1 MKRFGR
7 RNVRDIT
14 MDTKETKR
22 EISLQRATEL
32 HEEIRDY
39 LDFKNEFLMDVSA
52 RRDVMSR
59 QHKKDLLE
67 YFGATEDDWND
78 WHWQLRNRIG
88 SVDILKHFIHL
99 SDEKITLLNEVSKK
113 YRWAT
118 TPYYLSLMD
127 YEDLSYPIDMM
138 AIPSEGEL
146 NDDGD
151 LDPMR
156 EEYTN
161 PAACIT
167 RRYPN
172 RLIINVTSSC
182 AMFCRHCQRRRKIGE
197 VDKIEPNNRI
207 QEAIDYIKATPE
219 IRDVLI
225 TGGDPMMLPDEVL
238 ESIVS
243 RVRAIEH
250 VEIIRIGTRVPV
262 TMPQRITKELAQM
275 LSKYHPLF
283 INTQFNHPGEMTADA
298 IRACTTLADAGIP
311 LGNQMVFLKG
321 INNDKYIV
329 QLLNEQLLKARVRPY
344 YIFHPK
350 QVKGTS
356 HFSITVDEGL
366 QIMKYLRGRTSG
378 LAIPQYILNA
388 PGGLGKIPLLP
399 PYIKESDD
407 SHVLLNTWEDREV
420 EIEY

>member
-1 MKRFGR
+1 
-7 RNVRDIT
+7 
-14 MDTKETKR
+14 MDDNKR
-22 EISLQRATEL
+22 EISLKRADEL
-32 HEEIRDY
+32 HEEIKDY
-39 LDFKNEFLMDVSA
+39 LEFKNEFLMEVSA
-52 RRDVMSR
+52 RRDVMSK
-59 QHKKDLLE
+59 QHKKDLLDF
-67 YFGATEDDWND
+67 YDATEDDWND
-78 WHWQLRNRIG
+78 WHWQLRNRIS
-88 SVDILKHFIHL
+88 SVDVLKHFIHL
-99 SDEKITLLNEVSKK
+99 SDDKIELLNEVSLK

-146 NDDGD
+146 NDAGE
-151 LDPMR
+151 LDPMN

-161 PAACIT
+161 PASCIT

-225 TGGDPMMLPDEVL
+225 TGGDPMMLPDEIL
-238 ESIVS
+238 ESIVL

-262 TMPQRITKELAQM
+262 TMPQRITKELTQM

-283 INTQFNHPGEMTADA
+283 INTQFNHPGEMTAEA
-298 IRACTTLADAGIP
+298 AKACAMLADAGIP
-311 LGNQMVFLKG
+311 LGNQMVFLRG
-321 INNDKYIV
+321 INDDKYIV

-356 HFSITVDEGL
+356 HFEITVDEGL

-407 SHVLLNTWEDREV
+407 THVVLNTWEDREV
-420 EIEY
+420 EIIY

>member
-1 MKRFGR
+1 
-7 RNVRDIT
+7 
-14 MDTKETKR
+14 MDNKR
-22 EISLQRATEL
+22 EISLKRADEL
-32 HEEIRDY
+32 HEEIKDY
-39 LDFKNEFLMDVSA
+39 LEFKNEFLMEVSA
-52 RRDVMSR
+52 RRDVMSK
-59 QHKKDLLE
+59 QHKKDLLK
-67 YFGATEDDWND
+67 YFDATEDDWND
-78 WHWQLRNRIG
+78 WHWQLKNRIS

-99 SDEKITLLNEVSKK
+99 SEDKIKLLNEVSLK

-146 NDDGD
+146 NDAGE
-151 LDPMR
+151 LDPMS

-161 PAACIT
+161 PASCIT

-298 IRACTTLADAGIP
+298 AKACTTLADAGIP

-356 HFSITVDEGL
+356 HFEITVDEGL

-399 PYIKESDD
+399 QYVKESDD
-407 SHVLLNTWEDREV
+407 THVVLDTWEGKEV
-420 EIEY
+420 EIIY

>member
-1 MKRFGR
+1 ME
-7 RNVRDIT
+7 N
-14 MDTKETKR
+14 KR
-22 EISLQRATEL
+22 EISLERAKEL
-32 HEEIRDY
+32 HEEIKDY
-39 LDFKNEFLMDVSA
+39 LAFKNEYLMDMSM
-52 RRDVMSR
+52 RRDVMSER
-59 QHKKDLLE
+59 HKKDLLE
-67 YFGATEDDWND
+67 YFGATAEDWDD
-78 WHWQLRNRIG
+78 WHWQLKNRI
-88 SVDILKHFIHL
+88 SSADVLRHFMHL
-99 SDEKITLLNEVSKK
+99 SDEQVSLLDKISTK

-127 YEDLSYPIDMM
+127 YEDLNYPIDRM
-138 AIPSEGEL
+138 AIPSKDELDESGE
-146 NDDGD
+146 

-182 AMFCRHCQRRRKIGE
+182 AMFCRHCQRRRRIGE
-197 VDKIEPNNRI
+197 TDQIEPNHRI
-207 QEAIDYIKATPE
+207 QEAIDYIKATEE

-225 TGGDPMMLPDEVL
+225 TGGDPLMLPDEVL
-238 ESIVS
+238 ESIIA

-250 VEIIRIGTRVPV
+250 VEIIRIGTRLPV
-262 TMPQRITKELAQM
+262 TMPQRITPQLTAM

-283 INTQFNHPGEMTADA
+283 INTQFNHPGEITKEAA
-298 IRACTTLADAGIP
+298 KACTMLADAGIP

-329 QLLNEQLLKARVRPY
+329 QLLNEQLLKVRVKPY

-350 QVKGTS
+350 QVKGTG
-356 HFSITVDEGL
+356 HFSIKVEEGL
-366 QIMKYLRGRTSG
+366 AIMKYLRGHTSG

-399 PYIKESDD
+399 TYIQEMDD
-407 SHVLLNTWEDREV
+407 THVILHTWEDKEV
-420 EIEY
+420 EIVY

>member
-1 MKRFGR
+1 MED
-7 RNVRDIT
+7 N
-14 MDTKETKR
+14 KR
-22 EISLQRATEL
+22 EISLQRAKQL
-32 HEEIRDY
+32 HEEIADF
-39 LDFKNEFLMDVSA
+39 LQFKNEYLMDMSM
-52 RRDVMSR
+52 RRDVMSL
-59 QHKKDLLE
+59 QHKKDLMA
-67 YFGATEDDWND
+67 YFGASEDDWNN
-78 WHWQLRNRIG
+78 WHWQLANRISSAETLG
-88 SVDILKHFIHL
+88 HFIHL
-99 SDEKITLLNEVSKK
+99 TDEQIDMLNTVSQK

-127 YEDLSYPIDMM
+127 YEDLSYPIDRM
-138 AIPSEGEL
+138 AIPCADELSEE
-146 NDDGD
+146 GD

-161 PAACIT
+161 PASCIT

-182 AMFCRHCQRRRKIGE
+182 AMFCRHCQRRRRIGE
-197 VDKIEPNNRI
+197 TDRIESNTRI

-238 ESIVS
+238 ESIIS

-250 VEIIRIGTRVPV
+250 VEIVRIGTRVPV
-262 TMPQRITKELAQM
+262 TMPQRITPELVKM

-283 INTQFNHPGEMTADA
+283 INTQFNHPGELTTDA
-298 IRACTTLADAGIP
+298 VRACTMLADAGIP

-329 QLLNEQLLKARVRPY
+329 QLLNEQLLKARVKPY

-356 HFSITVDEGL
+356 HFEIKVDEGL
-366 QIMKYLRGRTSG
+366 AIMKYLRGHTSG

-399 PYIKESDD
+399 NYIEESDED
-407 SHVLLNTWEDREV
+407 HIVLHTWEDRKV
-420 EIEY
+420 EIDY

>member
-1 MKRFGR
+1 
-7 RNVRDIT
+7 
-14 MDTKETKR
+14 MDNKR
-22 EISLQRATEL
+22 EISLKRADEL
-32 HEEIRDY
+32 HEEIKDY
-39 LDFKNEFLMDVSA
+39 LEFKNEFLMEVSA
-52 RRDVMSR
+52 RRDVMSK
-59 QHKKDLLE
+59 QHKKDLLK
-67 YFGATEDDWND
+67 YYDATEDDWND
-78 WHWQLRNRIG
+78 WHWQLKNRIS

-99 SDEKITLLNEVSKK
+99 SEDKIKLLNEVSMK

-146 NDDGD
+146 NDAGE
-151 LDPMR
+151 LDPMS

-161 PAACIT
+161 PASCIT

-283 INTQFNHPGEMTADA
+283 INTQFNHPGEMTAEA
-298 IRACTTLADAGIP
+298 AKACTTLADAGIP

-356 HFSITVDEGL
+356 HFEITVDEGL

-399 PYIKESDD
+399 PYVKESDD
-407 SHVLLNTWEDREV
+407 THVVLNTWEDKEV
-420 EIEY
+420 EIIY

>member
-1 MKRFGR
+1 MDSK
-7 RNVRDIT
+7 RDISL
-14 MDTKETKR
+14 KR
-22 EISLQRATEL
+22 ANEL
-32 HEEIRDY
+32 HEEIKDY
-39 LDFKNEFLMDVSA
+39 LEFKNEFLMDVSA
-52 RRDVMSR
+52 RRDVMSK
-59 QHKKDLLE
+59 QHKKDLLK
-67 YFGATEDDWND
+67 YFDATEDDWND
-78 WHWQLRNRIG
+78 WHWQLKNRIS
-88 SVDILKHFIHL
+88 SVDILRHFIHL
-99 SDEKITLLNEVSKK
+99 SEDKIKLLNEVSLK

-146 NDDGD
+146 NDAGE
-151 LDPMR
+151 LDPMS

-182 AMFCRHCQRRRKIGE
+182 AMFCRHCQRRRRIGE

-283 INTQFNHPGEMTADA
+283 INTQFNHPGEMTAEA
-298 IRACTTLADAGIP
+298 AKACTTLADAGIP

-356 HFSITVDEGL
+356 HFEITVDEGL

-399 PYIKESDD
+399 PYVKESDD
-407 SHVLLNTWEDREV
+407 THVVLNTWEDKEV
-420 EIEY
+420 EIIY